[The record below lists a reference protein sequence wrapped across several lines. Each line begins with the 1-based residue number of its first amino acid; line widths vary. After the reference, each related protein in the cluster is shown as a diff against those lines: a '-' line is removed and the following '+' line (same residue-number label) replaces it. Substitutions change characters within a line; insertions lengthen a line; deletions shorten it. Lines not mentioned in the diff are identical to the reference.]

1 MRASALADPR
11 ALLGEWRL
19 DRTVLD
25 RRTGTRGC
33 VHGALVVTD
42 EGGRLHWAERGTL
55 RWDGREVPV
64 ERTYLLVPGIEPGIE
79 PQVLF
84 ADGRPFHPWRPGEWV
99 EHPCAEDLYRGLVT
113 ADAAHPVERVLVVW
127 EVRGPAK
134 DQRLVTRLRRVFQEA
149 QPDGSPP
156 GRDRHLHVRPPAA
169 TALTSAAPALPRME
183 PCPPSPVTRSRTSP
197 GSPASTSKTPS
208 STTSPVSST

>member
-1 MRASALADPR
+1 VSGALADPR

-25 RRTGTRGC
+25 RRTGLRGC
-33 VHGALVVTD
+33 VHGSLVVSD
-42 EGGRLHWAERGTL
+42 EGERLRWAERGTL

-64 ERTYLLVPGIEPGIE
+64 ERTYLLLAGSD

-99 EHPCAEDLYRGLVT
+99 EHPCAEDRYRGLVT
-113 ADAAHPVERVLVVW
+113 GDREHARVVW

-134 DQRLVTRLRRVFQEA
+134 DQRLVSRLRRE
-149 QPDGSPP
+149 G
-156 GRDRHLHVRPPAA
+156 
-169 TALTSAAPALPRME
+169 
-183 PCPPSPVTRSRTSP
+183 
-197 GSPASTSKTPS
+197 
-208 STTSPVSST
+208 